1 MKRSVLLLAL
11 LSITLFAGCR
21 TVAVIP
27 VATHSTVSHTQHV
40 YPPDN
45 PRHGHRHNY
54 YGHNLEYDNDF
65 GAYVVLGYDGIY
77 FSNDVYLRFY
87 AGDWQITSSL
97 NGTWY
102 DAEHR
107 HIPDRLRNHRR
118 YNRHHRNSPPPHA
131 PAHGHRYRHNHGVDL
146 VFDSGIGAYIV
157 LGFDDLFFFNNNY
170 MRFYDGSWHH
180 ADRHDGRWLRTKDR
194 HVPQKLRKARKHNK
208 KGFFKEVRH
217 RYKNEHRKH
226 REYRDRKNNGKYD
239 KRRRDRHDGH
249 DDRRDNRKYKK
260 QGKDHHDKRDDR
272 KERKKKSHDD
282 EDDNYK
288 EESHDKGWLR

>member
-1 MKRSVLLLAL
+1 MKRSALLIAL

-27 VATHSTVSHTQHV
+27 VGTHSTVTHSQHV
-40 YPPDN
+40 YPPHN
-45 PRHGHRHNY
+45 PRHGHRHDY
-54 YGHNLEYDNDF
+54 YGHNLEYDTDF

-87 AGDWQITSSL
+87 AGSWQITSSL

-131 PAHGHRYRHNHGVDL
+131 PAHGHRYRHDHGVDL

-170 MRFYDGSWHH
+170 MRFYDGNWHH
-180 ADRHDGRWLRTKDR
+180 ADRRDGRWLRAKDR
-194 HVPQKLRKARKHNK
+194 HVPHKLRKARKHNK
-208 KGFFKEVRH
+208 KGFFKNINK
-217 RYKNEHRKH
+217 RYRKEHRES
-226 REYRDRKNNGKYD
+226 REYRRKHGDHKSNGKRD
-239 KRRRDRHDGH
+239 KRRRDNYEGRG
-249 DDRRDNRKYKK
+249 
-260 QGKDHHDKRDDR
+260 
-272 KERKKKSHDD
+272 ERKKHKKKDRHDD
-282 EDDNYK
+282 DENYERKRDRDEDR
-288 EESHDKGWLR
+288 ESERRDGGWLR